1 MNSKKSDRRGF
12 LKRSAALA
20 GLAAGAIPF
29 ANGKALASVTPD
41 LRDVGDATKLGVTPD
56 EPNIEDL
63 LYGGRSGFETS
74 VRIPSVGWNGAVGLR
89 NLTPLQD
96 SVGIITPSSFHYV
109 VQHDMH
115 IPNIDPQQHTLM
127 IYGMVDRP
135 LIFTVEELKR
145 LPSVSRVHFLEC
157 TGNSG
162 MMHYKSLLHDQ
173 KSSGRTDLSVIQTM
187 HGRVSTSEWTGV
199 PLSLLLKGV
208 GVQKQAS
215 WLVAEGAD
223 LCRHAKSFPLAKG
236 LDDVIVAYGQNG
248 EALRRE
254 QGYPLRLVVPGW
266 QGVNNVKYVKT
277 IKVVDKP
284 YYLGRET
291 SSYTNLKPDGK
302 ASWYESQVGPKSL
315 ITFPSDPHKLPGRG
329 FYQISGLA
337 WAGRGAISRVEV
349 SVNNGRTWKD
359 AELQQPVFRKAF
371 TRFRLPWNWDGAETV
386 IMSRCTNEYGD
397 IQPTMMELAQL
408 WGNTREPHIPASEIE
423 HWWATA
429 PIMEF
434 LNNQILPWRVK
445 PDGSVEDALYNTLY
459 NPNGASKNAY
469 YAGDKI

>member
-1 MNSKKSDRRGF
+1 MNPTMSDRRAF

-20 GLAAGAIPF
+20 GVALGTIPF
-29 ANGKALASVTPD
+29 ANGKARASMTPG
-41 LRDVGDATKLGVTPD
+41 LIKGVADAKLGITPD
-56 EPNIEDL
+56 EPNIQDL
-63 LYGGRSGFETS
+63 LYGGRSEFEKV

-96 SVGIITPSSFHYV
+96 LVGIITPASYHYI

-115 IPNIDPQQHTLM
+115 IMDIDPRRHTFM

-135 LIFTVEELKR
+135 LVYTMEDLKR

-162 MMHYKSLLHDQ
+162 MMHYKSYLHDQ
-173 KSSGRTDLSVIQTM
+173 KASGRKDLTAIQAL

-199 PLSLLLKGV
+199 PLSLLLQGA
-208 GVQKQAS
+208 GVQKGAS
-215 WLVAEGAD
+215 WLIAEGAD

-248 EALRRE
+248 EAIRRE
-254 QGYPLRLVVPGW
+254 QGYPLRLVVPGF
-266 QGVNNVKYVKT
+266 QGVNNVKYVHR

-291 SSYTNLKPDGK
+291 SSYTNLKPDGM

-315 ITFPSDPHKLPGRG
+315 ITFPSDAHHLTARG
-329 FYQISGLA
+329 YYQITGLA
-337 WAGRGAISRVEV
+337 WSGRGAISRVEI
-349 SVNNGRTWKD
+349 STDNGKTWKD
-359 AELQQPVFRKAF
+359 ANLQQPIFKKAF
-371 TRFRLPWNWDGAETV
+371 TRFRFDWNWDGSETT

-397 IQPTMMELAQL
+397 IQPTMLELAQL
-408 WGNTREPHIPASEIE
+408 WGNTRTPRISGSEIE

-434 LNNQILPWRVK
+434 LNNQILPWRIK
-445 PDGSVEDALYNTLY
+445 ADGSIEDALYNTLY
-459 NPNGASKNAY
+459 NPEGASKKSY
-469 YAGDKI
+469 YSGGHI